1 MYKGAAAFLLTILCG
16 VRIAAAEASDPL
28 ARIGH
33 FVVIYTENRS
43 FDHIFGLF
51 PGAEGL
57 NSRKNRFPQVGV
69 DGGRLQSLPA
79 PPKDKRFPA
88 TLPNAPFALEPYV
101 GADALTRDD
110 PVHDF
115 YIEQEQ
121 IDGGRMDRFVE
132 ASSAGALV
140 MGHYDGSKLKQW
152 KLARE
157 FTLADHFFHGA
168 FGGSFLNHF
177 YLVCACA
184 PRFFNAPET
193 LVAKLEK
200 LGGRLARTPESPANI
215 LVGPPRWANS
225 GKVTPDFYAYG
236 TLAPVSP
243 IGPQS
248 AAPPDIALPAQTNPT
263 IGDRLSEKGISW
275 AWYAG
280 GWAEVQAGLREPR
293 LSGGGFMTH
302 HLPLLYFAA
311 YGPGT
316 TGRAEHIKDATD
328 FFAAADSGKLPAVS
342 FYKPIGEHDGHS
354 IYSTVAAG
362 DDEIADVVARLRKS
376 PNWSDMMIIVTADEN
391 GGYWDH
397 VAPPRIDR
405 FGPGARVPTLI
416 VSPYAKKGYVDHT
429 VYDTTS
435 ILRTLEKRFD
445 LEPLSSRD
453 ASAADLCNA
462 LEP

>member
-1 MYKGAAAFLLTILCG
+1 M
-16 VRIAAAEASDPL
+16 
-28 ARIGH
+28 
-33 FVVIYTENRS
+33 ENRS

-57 NSRKNRFPQVGV
+57 NSQKNRFPQVAA
-69 DGGRLQSLPA
+69 GGAPLRSLPA
-79 PPKDKRFPA
+79 PPKDMRFPA
-88 TLPNAPFALEPYV
+88 SLLNAPFALEPYV
-101 GADALTRDD
+101 GVDAVTRDD

-121 IDGGRMDRFVE
+121 IDGGKMDRFVE

-140 MGHYDGSKLKQW
+140 MGYYDGSKLKQW
-152 KLARE
+152 RLARE
-157 FTLADHFFHGA
+157 YALADHFFHGA

-184 PRFFNAPET
+184 PRFANAPES

-200 LGGRLARTPESPANI
+200 SGKLLARKPDSPADS
-215 LVGPPRWANS
+215 LVGPPRWINS

-236 TLAPVSP
+236 TMAPASP
-243 IGPQS
+243 VGPRP
-248 AAPPDIALPAQTNPT
+248 APPSGVALPMQTSPT
-263 IGDRLSEKGISW
+263 IGDRLTEKGVSW

-280 GWAEVQAGLREPR
+280 GWAEVLTGVQEPR
-293 LSGGGFMTH
+293 TSGGGFMMH

-316 TGRAEHIKDATD
+316 AGRAEHIKDASD
-328 FFAAADSGKLPAVS
+328 FFAAAESGKLPAVS
-342 FYKPIGEHDGHS
+342 FYKPIGERDGHS

-362 DDEIADVVARLRKS
+362 DDEIADAVARLRKS
-376 PNWSDMMIIVTADEN
+376 PNWSDMMIIVTTDEN

-397 VAPPRIDR
+397 VAPPKIDR

-416 VSPYAKKGYVDHT
+416 ISPYAKKGYVDHT

-445 LEPLSSRD
+445 LAPLTSRD
-453 ASAADLCNA
+453 ARAADLRNA
-462 LEP
+462 LEPPQTR

>member
-1 MYKGAAAFLLTILCG
+1 MT
-16 VRIAAAEASDPL
+16 IAAAGERDPF
-28 ARIGH
+28 AKIGH
-33 FVVIYTENRS
+33 FVVIYTENRT

-57 NSRKNRFPQVGV
+57 NSRKNRFPQVGA
-69 DGGRLQSLPA
+69 DGAPLQSLPT

-101 GADALTRDD
+101 GVDALTLDD

-140 MGHYDGSKLKQW
+140 MGYYDGSKLKQW
-152 KLARE
+152 ELAQE

-168 FGGSFLNHF
+168 FGGSFFNHF

-184 PRFFNAPET
+184 PRFANAPES
-193 LVAKLEK
+193 LLAKLENH
-200 LGGRLARTPESPANI
+200 GRRLVRTPDSPADV
-215 LVGPPRWANS
+215 LVGPPHWVNA

-236 TLAPVSP
+236 TLAPVLP
-243 IGPQS
+243 VGPRP
-248 AAPPDIALPAQTNPT
+248 AAPSNIALPAQTSPT
-263 IGDRLSEKGISW
+263 IGDRLTEKGISW

-280 GWAEVQAGLREPR
+280 GWAEVQAGAREPR
-293 LSGGGFMTH
+293 TSGGGFMTH

-316 TGRAEHIKDATD
+316 AGRAEHIKDATD

-342 FYKPIGEHDGHS
+342 FYKPIGERDGHS

-362 DDEIADVVARLRKS
+362 DGEIAEVVARLRRS
-376 PNWSDMMIIVTADEN
+376 PNWSDMMIIVTTDEN

-416 VSPYAKKGYVDHT
+416 VSPFAKKGYVDHT
-429 VYDTTS
+429 VYNTTS
-435 ILRTLEKRFD
+435 ILRTIETRFD
-445 LEPLSSRD
+445 LPPLASRD
-453 ASAADLCNA
+453 ASSEDLRNA